1 MSESCI
7 QHVESVWKEKTNSA
21 NQFFNEGNFKKALI
35 VYEESLFRAEVLCNN
50 RFKAINL
57 SIPYKQIFAISC
69 NNIAYTHEGMNE
81 IGKGEKMLKRVIYY
95 FLFLTIESQGNNSII
110 QNELKRALFTYTD
123 FADRNDLEAKSY
135 QKILHNIQEEFK
147 GIRSI

>member
-35 VYEESLFRAEVLCNN
+35 VYEEALLRAEVLCNN
-50 RFKAINL
+50 KSETVNL
-57 SIPYKQIFAISC
+57 GIPQKQIFAISC
-69 NNIAYTHEGMNE
+69 NNIANTCEE
-81 IGKGEKMLKRVIYY
+81 IGEIEKGEKMLQRVIYY
-95 FLFLTIESQGNNSII
+95 FLFLTKERRGNISMI

-123 FADRNDLEAKSY
+123 FADRNNLKAKSY
-135 QKILHNIQEEFK
+135 QKILDTIQEEFK
-147 GIRSI
+147 AIPSV

>member
-1 MSESCI
+1 M
-7 QHVESVWKEKTNSA
+7 
-21 NQFFNEGNFKKALI
+21 
-35 VYEESLFRAEVLCNN
+35 
-50 RFKAINL
+50 
-57 SIPYKQIFAISC
+57 
-69 NNIAYTHEGMNE
+69 
-81 IGKGEKMLKRVIYY
+81 IYY
-95 FLFLTIESQGNNSII
+95 FLFLTKESQGNNSII